1 MSDVID
7 RAQKA
12 EAQFLHDALNRRHI
26 EHSEVPDEDEHGR
39 YCLGCGDTIP
49 LARLK
54 VVPHAV
60 RCVPCGSVKERP

>member
-26 EHSEVPDEDEHGR
+26 ERHEVPDEDENGR
-39 YCLGCGDTIP
+39 YCLGCGNTIP
-49 LARLK
+49 LARLQT
-54 VVPHAV
+54 VPHAV
-60 RCVPCGSVKERP
+60 RCVPCESVKERP